1 MTVEN
6 TLVWQNADDEEK
18 GGVRVSR
25 RGRFAMEK
33 EDQDED
39 DYGNG
44 APSSSGIRPRNKSAR
59 HRSRSSRR
67 SIDPSAAL
75 PIQYRTLYVD
85 YYDPSLSCDTNIV

>member
-6 TLVWQNADDEEK
+6 TLVWQAADDEEK

-25 RGRFAMEK
+25 RDQFAMDNDK
-33 EDQDED
+33 DYD
-39 DYGNG
+39 DGL
-44 APSSSGIRPRNKSAR
+44 PSSSSARPRNKSAR

-75 PIQYRTLYVD
+75 PIQYRTLYVC
-85 YYDPSLSCDTNIV
+85 LL